1 MTYSVKEIYYT
12 LQGEGAN
19 AGRPAVFLRFS
30 GCNLW
35 SGLPE
40 GREKGPGGCS
50 RWCDTDFV
58 GTNGS
63 NGGKFSGPSELVEVV
78 QGLGPNDDTEEG
90 KFVVLTGGEPLLQ
103 VDRPLIEA
111 LHAAG
116 YSIAVE
122 TNGTVE
128 PPSGVDWLTVS
139 PKKDATLRVFEGHE
153 LKLVFP
159 QTGMEPQKFEEMRFK
174 RFYLQPLDGPDRQ
187 ANTELAI
194 KYCLTHP
201 KWRLSVQTHKYIGI
215 P

>member
-35 SGLPE
+35 SGLQE

-58 GTNGS
+58 GTNGT
-63 NGGKFSGPSELVEVV
+63 NGGKFTSPSELVEVV
-78 QGLGPNDDTEEG
+78 QRLGPTDDTEERR
-90 KFVVLTGGEPLLQ
+90 FVVLTGGEPLLQ
-103 VDRPLIEA
+103 VDEPLIDA

-139 PKKDATLRVFEGHE
+139 PKKNSALRVFEGQE

-159 QTGMEPQKFEEMRFK
+159 QSGMDPQQFEEMQFE

-194 KYCLTHP
+194 EYCLSHP
-201 KWRLSVQTHKYIGI
+201 LWRLSVQTHKYIGI